1 LWNLRKDIKLILR
14 VVPGKGNVSNKSD
27 MSMELTKRSLA
38 ILPAYNEEG
47 SVGKVVQEINAH
59 FPQAAVLVMNDGST
73 DRTSEKARTC
83 GATVLDLPFNLGIG
97 GAMQA
102 GYKYAYENGYDV
114 AIQVDADGQH
124 DPKEI
129 HKLLRALE
137 AEKLDVAIGSRFLG
151 SSRYKGSFM
160 RRIGIAVFSAVISAI
175 VRQRITDP
183 TSGFRASN
191 RKAIQLFAMDYPQD
205 YPEPEVVIL
214 LHQCHLKM
222 GEVSVKMNE
231 RFSGESSIN
240 TIRSVY
246 YMVKVLLA
254 IFVDC
259 FKKPSLLEQ
268 ERGRS

>member
-1 LWNLRKDIKLILR
+1 MKLKKRIL
-14 VVPGKGNVSNKSD
+14 V
-27 MSMELTKRSLA
+27 
-38 ILPAYNEEG
+38 IIPAYNEDG
-47 SVGKVVQEINAH
+47 SVGKVIEEVRTHLSKADILI
-59 FPQAAVLVMNDGST
+59 VNDGST
-73 DRTSEKARTC
+73 DLTSEKAKAC

-102 GYKYAYENGYDV
+102 GYQYAYEKGYDI
-114 AIQVDADGQH
+114 AIQVDGDGQH

-129 HKLLRALE
+129 GKLLKALE
-137 AEKLDVAIGSRFLG
+137 EKKIDMAIGSRFIGDLG
-151 SSRYKGSFM
+151 YKSSTM
-160 RRIGIAVFSAVISAI
+160 RRIGISIFSQVISMI

-191 RKAIQLFAMDYPQD
+191 RKAIQLFASNYPQD

-222 GEVSVKMNE
+222 EEVPVGMSE
-231 RFSGESSIN
+231 RYSGESSI
-240 TIRSVY
+240 TKIKSIY

-259 FKKPSLLEQ
+259 FKKPPLLEQ
-268 ERGRS
+268 ER